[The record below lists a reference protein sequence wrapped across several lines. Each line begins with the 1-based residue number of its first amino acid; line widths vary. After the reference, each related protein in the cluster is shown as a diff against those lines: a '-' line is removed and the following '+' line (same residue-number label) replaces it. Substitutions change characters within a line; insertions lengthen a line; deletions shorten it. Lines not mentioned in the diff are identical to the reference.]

1 MSAGR
6 KTALFR
12 EVNERIGELL
22 RIYGA
27 DEEADF
33 LCECPLA
40 DCARR
45 VTLSRAD
52 FERIRA
58 AGAFV
63 VSPDCG
69 RWALETE
76 RTADYV
82 VVSGFLPPLAAL
94 RAAAGVARS
103 RQARLLQARS
113 LPEAVLRGRTRPVPV
128 GAQVSP
134 GLSLLPTPWAQ
145 RGGSSAGSSPSASWP
160 AA

>member
-103 RQARLLQARS
+103 RQGRVLQAPAP
-113 LPEAVLRGRTRPVPV
+113 PEAGLRGRAPP
-128 GAQVSP
+128 GAGGGQGAP
-134 GLSLLPTPWAQ
+134 GLSLLPAPRAP
-145 RGGSSAGSSPSASWP
+145 RGGAAAGSAP
-160 AA
+160 AAA

>member
-94 RAAAGVARS
+94 RAAAGRARS
-103 RQARLLQARS
+103 PRAPPPLA
-113 LPEAVLRGRTRPVPV
+113 PAPP
-128 GAQVSP
+128 
-134 GLSLLPTPWAQ
+134 PTPL
-145 RGGSSAGSSPSASWP
+145 PPPPPP
-160 AA
+160 APPRR

>member
-40 DCARR
+40 DCALR

-52 FERIRA
+52 FERIRS

-69 RWALETE
+69 RWAMETE

-94 RAAAGVARS
+94 RAAAGAGTAQQGPVLPGRALPAAVMAGRARPAAGGGQGAPGVA
-103 RQARLLQARS
+103 
-113 LPEAVLRGRTRPVPV
+113 G
-128 GAQVSP
+128 
-134 GLSLLPTPWAQ
+134 LPTA
-145 RGGSSAGSSPSASWP
+145 GGG
-160 AA
+160 

>member
-94 RAAAGVARS
+94 RAAAGGARAPHAPRLS
-103 RQARLLQARS
+103 GPRPPREADRRARPGRARRS
-113 LPEAVLRGRTRPVPV
+113 
-128 GAQVSP
+128 
-134 GLSLLPTPWAQ
+134 
-145 RGGSSAGSSPSASWP
+145 
-160 AA
+160 

>member
-94 RAAAGVARS
+94 RAAAGGARA
-103 RQARLLQARS
+103 RQGRVFPGRAA
-113 LPEAVLRGRTRPVPV
+113 AGGGLRGRDPAGAGGGQGAPGAVPV
-128 GAQVSP
+128 AAPAGP
-134 GLSLLPTPWAQ
+134 
-145 RGGSSAGSSPSASWP
+145 RGRP
-160 AA
+160 A

>member
-94 RAAAGVARS
+94 RAAAGVGPSPQGRVPPAPV
-103 RQARLLQARS
+103 
-113 LPEAVLRGRTRPVPV
+113 LPAGGTGG
-128 GAQVSP
+128 GAHPRAGGASGAP
-134 GLSLLPTPWAQ
+134 GT
-145 RGGSSAGSSPSASWP
+145 
-160 AA
+160 